1 MACKKPKLCKSVLHP
16 FQIVCRFGFSRYMDF
31 DMYPDMMYSCISKY
45 VAKDHVSKKSHN
57 DLQSEMD

>member
-1 MACKKPKLCKSVLHP
+1 
-16 FQIVCRFGFSRYMDF
+16 MDF